1 MKNAIIPDEMAD
13 ENMVNIINQKIQN
26 QIRAIIA
33 EEPVPTDLN
42 AFKLA
47 KNFYKSCMDEK
58 SIEKRGI
65 QPLIDLTKSY
75 GGWPV
80 IEGNQ
85 WNEESWNWYDVYTRM
100 FSEGLDLS
108 LLFELEIA
116 PSFTNS
122 TVNRIYVCVFHC
134 QCTIP
139 LALPLALI
147 ICNSAFQFDDP
158 DDLGMPRQLLKKGSN
173 DPKVQ
178 EYYKLMVEI
187 AELFGA
193 NRSQAEEELKA
204 SLEFEIEL
212 AKVSLSS

>member
-1 MKNAIIPDEMAD
+1 MQSKSVNSPLQINFAIDFLVAIIADSDENEPPCEQNNVCITSGCVNAAAHILDRIDPSVDPCDDFYQFSCGTFMKNAIIPDEMAD

-33 EEPVPTDLN
+33 EEPAPTDLN

-85 WNEESWNWYDVYTRM
+85 WNEDDWNWFDVYTKM
-100 FSEGLDLS
+100 FAEGLDLS

-116 PSFTNS
+116 PSFSNS
-122 TVNRIYVCVFHC
+122 TVNRIYVRIISFRLY
-134 QCTIP
+134 
-139 LALPLALI
+139 LA
-147 ICNSAFQFDDP
+147 
-158 DDLGMPRQLLKKGSN
+158 
-173 DPKVQ
+173 
-178 EYYKLMVEI
+178 
-187 AELFGA
+187 
-193 NRSQAEEELKA
+193 
-204 SLEFEIEL
+204 
-212 AKVSLSS
+212 